1 MIVVAAARTE
11 PSLRHPP
18 AFQAERTPNVP
29 WPQTSRQAADPLAVL
44 TAAAVATEKVHE
56 RPDMATV
63 SNWDV
68 VLRIRPAT

>member
-1 MIVVAAARTE
+1 MAA
-11 PSLRHPP
+11 
-18 AFQAERTPNVP
+18 
-29 WPQTSRQAADPLAVL
+29 TSRQAADPLAVL